1 MEKRFQEL
9 YYIFFLSCSLYAKS
23 FITLKKKKKNFL
35 NGSPG
40 GDGVFISLCVRRFPR
55 EPRREQK
62 CVLLKLSECVEVRV
76 HTQGA
81 YGQA

>member
-1 MEKRFQEL
+1 MQSLCEKL
-9 YYIFFLSCSLYAKS
+9 YNVK
-23 FITLKKKKKNFL
+23 KKKKKNFL

-81 YGQA
+81 YGQAWGQRDAFLSF